1 MRVDK
6 TAQEKNNSIPK
17 NKPKQQKLPWTLTTV
32 GQETRRHI
40 LQLNSPHGARSSP
53 CTWSSSL
60 KQNGGTD

>member
-53 CTWSSSL
+53 CT
-60 KQNGGTD
+60 